1 MQNCRAGAS
10 AANENQAGPVSNPH
24 LDQLAADSETTVSCD
39 YLLANRSV
47 VGQNQS
53 GMKRYSLL
61 LGIIIAAVACSSLL
75 AQEKAALQPNA
86 SVLSIL
92 QGNAGKTVELRLR
105 SGDKVGGRVGQVTD
119 NIVYLSHLTG
129 AEFYDAFVDVKDI
142 SAVVIRAAGK

>member
-1 MQNCRAGAS
+1 MQNCRADTS
-10 AANENQAGPVSNPH
+10 AANENQGWAVS
-24 LDQLAADSETTVSCD
+24 LARRSLGEGGQSAQD

-47 VGQNQS
+47 VVQNQS
-53 GMKRYSLL
+53 VMKRYSLL

-86 SVLSIL
+86 TVLSIL
-92 QGNAGKTVELRLR
+92 QGNSGKTVELHLR
-105 SGDKVGGRVGQVTD
+105 SGEKVGGKVGQVTD

-142 SAVVIRAAGK
+142 SAVVIRAAAR